1 MGGFF
6 TAIYRF
12 FKRHRVVMWLA
23 LVVTLVV
30 FAVFGLRV
38 KYEEDISK
46 LMPAQDSATQSG
58 LAFGNLKVKDKIFV
72 QIHGADG
79 DLDPW
84 TLAAYM
90 DEFTDSLTSGEG
102 AQYISGILSRIDDD
116 VMMMALDYAL
126 SNVPALVDTSCYA
139 AFDDLLTPAA
149 IDAQMARNVELVEN
163 DYEGS
168 ISTMVGY
175 DPAALRGA
183 ILAAY
188 LPSTAGNQNSADKIT
203 GAVTTAETITDTT
216 DTAESADT
224 DATSDTSAGATK
236 ADLRGALGGFAL
248 VDGQIFCPDSTVALA
263 FISPDFN
270 SLDSKAG
277 AKLVKALE
285 REIKTFTQAHPDAEV
300 LFHGNPVQSV
310 FNARQIKKDLFVTV
324 GISLI
329 LICLLICICFRS
341 KSTLLMLLFPIV
353 YGALFA
359 LACVDWISGG
369 MSLLVLG
376 LGALILGVALS
387 YCLHVLTHYKY
398 VSDPQQVLRDEATPV
413 ILGCLTTIGAF
424 AGLLFTQSSLLK
436 DFGIFASLAMIGTT
450 LFALI
455 FLPQFFN
462 PKGSRRNEKA
472 FNLINKIS
480 DYPLDRKPWLLILI
494 TLICAVCCYTQK
506 WVTFDSNLRNI
517 GYNEPK
523 VIKSRELY
531 DSKNNNGLFS
541 MYYGVVGETLDE
553 ALTDNIRV
561 SAVLDSLKNEGT
573 IQSRSEILSLF
584 ATQDERDLRT
594 EAWTNY
600 WTPAKIAEARRN
612 VTAAAKRHGLNT
624 NMFETF
630 YTMVETN
637 YDTQPLYDAGVF
649 PDELLCNYIEPTSDG
664 RYIVFTSVLMD
675 EANKLPVSD
684 AVAACPNAVVID
696 PFYYTNDMVRVL
708 NDDFNLILNISVIF
722 VFIVLLISFRSP
734 TLAIL
739 AFLPMALS
747 WFTVKGVMGIFGIQ
761 FNLINIIIATFIF
774 GIGVDYSIFMMRGLL
789 AKASGKDD
797 NLLAYHKTAIF
808 FSAFAL
814 IVVVV
819 ALLFATHPAIS
830 SIGLS
835 TLIGM
840 VSTIL
845 ITYTLQPFLFRQLMK
860 LKYFRKR
867 FGPKRSPQSDGTSNG
882 TDPE

>member
-12 FKRHRVVMWLA
+12 FARHRVVMWLT

-90 DEFTDSLTSGEG
+90 DEFVDSLTAGEG

-139 AFDDLLTPAA
+139 AFDALLTPAA
-149 IDAQMARNVELVEN
+149 IDEQMKRNVELVEN

-175 DPAALRGA
+175 DPAALRNA
-183 ILAAY
+183 ILASF
-188 LPSTAGNQNSADKIT
+188 LPSPAGKQAIADNDT
-203 GAVTTAETITDTT
+203 PAAAEN
-216 DTAESADT
+216 ADS
-224 DATSDTSAGATK
+224 DAPAGASK

-310 FNARQIKKDLFVTV
+310 FNARQIKKDLLVTV

-462 PKGSRRNEKA
+462 PKGSRRNERA
-472 FNLINKIS
+472 FNLINRIS

-494 TLICAVCCYTQK
+494 TVICAVCCYTQK

-531 DSKNNNGLFS
+531 DEKNNGGLFS
-541 MYYGVVGETLDE
+541 MYYGVVGQTLDD
-553 ALTDNIRV
+553 ALASNRRV
-561 SAVLDSLKNEGT
+561 SAVLDSLKAESA

-584 ATQDERDLRT
+584 ATQEERDLRT
-594 EAWTNY
+594 EAWSAY

-612 VTAAAKRHGLNT
+612 VTAAARRNGLNT

-630 YTMVETN
+630 YTMVGTP
-637 YDTQPLYDAGVF
+637 YDTQPLYEAGVF

-684 AVAACPNAVVID
+684 AVAACPDAVVID

-797 NLLAYHKTAIF
+797 SLLAYHKTAIF

-819 ALLFATHPAIS
+819 ALLFASHPAIS

-845 ITYTLQPFLFRQLMK
+845 ITYTLQPFLFRQLLK
-860 LKYFRKR
+860 LKYFRRR
-867 FGPKRSPQSDGTSNG
+867 FGPKSSSQPDRPADNSTEN
-882 TDPE
+882 